1 MPHACLVATSGGGG
15 ERLPAGY
22 GIGIDTSIIG
32 AYPKPLATG
41 WPITFACIIIDSFSS
56 PALCLRY
63 AHRSVTTSACMIAS
77 HRRRSRLALGQE
89 ASEASGTHACMPQ
102 ETCLSFHLPS
112 MLRSIRSFPGNERIE
127 HACMHGR
134 SSRLFF
140 FLFFFGNNS

>member
-1 MPHACLVATSGGGG
+1 MPHACLVATSGG

-63 AHRSVTTSACMIAS
+63 AHRSVTTSACNAMAWHHRAHMHDRIAS
-77 HRRRSRLALGQE
+77 HRIVADRALLWDRKLPKLV
-89 ASEASGTHACMPQ
+89 AHMHACMP
-102 ETCLSFHLPS
+102 
-112 MLRSIRSFPGNERIE
+112 PGD
-127 HACMHGR
+127 MP
-134 SSRLFF
+134 
-140 FLFFFGNNS
+140 

>member
-56 PALCLRY
+56 PAT
-63 AHRSVTTSACMIAS
+63 HRSVTTSACNAMAWH
-77 HRRRSRLALGQE
+77 HRARAY
-89 ASEASGTHACMPQ
+89 A
-102 ETCLSFHLPS
+102 
-112 MLRSIRSFPGNERIE
+112 
-127 HACMHGR
+127 
-134 SSRLFF
+134 
-140 FLFFFGNNS
+140 